1 MEINEITR
9 LILEAAYKVHS
20 ELGPG
25 LLESSYQA
33 CLAYEIRKRGL
44 HVETEVALPLVY
56 EEIKLECG
64 YRIDMLVENKVIIE
78 LKVVEAL
85 NDVHLAQILT
95 YLKFSHINTGLLINF
110 NVKSLKAGIRRVVR

>member
-20 ELGPG
+20 ALGPG

-44 HVETEVALPLVY
+44 FVETEIALPLVY
-56 EEIKLECG
+56 EEIRLECG
-64 YRIDMLVENKVIIE
+64 YRIDMLVESKVIIE

-95 YLKFSHINTGLLINF
+95 YLKFSNNHTGLLINF
-110 NVKSLKAGIRRVVR
+110 NVKSLKDGIRRVVR

>member
-20 ELGPG
+20 ALGPG

-33 CLAYEIRKRGL
+33 CLVYEIRQRGL

-56 EEIKLECG
+56 EEIKLDCG
-64 YRIDMLVENKVIIE
+64 YRIDILVEKQVVIE

-95 YLKFSHINTGLLINF
+95 YVKFANKKIGLLINF
-110 NVKSLKAGIRRVVR
+110 NVKSLKDGIRRVVI

>member
-20 ELGPG
+20 ALGSG
-25 LLESSYQA
+25 LESSYQA

-44 HVETEVALPLVY
+44 RIETEVALPLVY
-56 EEIKLECG
+56 EEIKLDCG
-64 YRIDMLVENKVIIE
+64 YRIDMLVENIVIIE

-95 YLKFSHINTGLLINF
+95 YLKFSHKSVGLLINY
-110 NVKSLKAGIRRVVR
+110 NVKSLKDGIRRVVL

>member
-20 ELGPG
+20 ALGSG

-44 HVETEVALPLVY
+44 RIETEVALPLVY
-56 EEIKLECG
+56 EEIKLDCG
-64 YRIDMLVENKVIIE
+64 YRIDMLVENIVIIE

-95 YLKFSHINTGLLINF
+95 YLKFSHKSVGLLINY
-110 NVKSLKAGIRRVVR
+110 NVKSLKDGIRRVVL

>member
-20 ELGPG
+20 ALGPG

-33 CLAYEIRKRGL
+33 CLAYEIRKRGMHL
-44 HVETEVALPLVY
+44 ETEVALPLIY
-56 EEIKLECG
+56 EEIRLECG
-64 YRIDMLVENKVIIE
+64 YRIDMLVENKVIVE

-95 YLKFSHINTGLLINF
+95 YLKFSKISTGLLINY
-110 NVKSLKAGIRRVVR
+110 NVKSLKDGIRRVVR

>member
-20 ELGPG
+20 ALGPG

-44 HVETEVALPLVY
+44 FVETEIALPLVY
-56 EEIKLECG
+56 EGIRLECG
-64 YRIDMLVENKVIIE
+64 YRIDMLVESKVIIE

-95 YLKFSHINTGLLINF
+95 YLKFSNNHTGLLINF
-110 NVKSLKAGIRRVVR
+110 NVKSLKDGIRRVVR

>member
-9 LILEAAYKVHS
+9 LILEATYKVHS
-20 ELGPG
+20 ALGPG

-33 CLAYEIRKRGL
+33 CLVYEIRKRGL

-56 EEIKLECG
+56 EEIKLDCG
-64 YRIDMLVENKVIIE
+64 YRIDILVERQVVIE

-95 YLKFSHINTGLLINF
+95 YVKFANKRIGLLINF
-110 NVKSLKAGIRRVVR
+110 NVKSLKDGIRRVVI

>member
-20 ELGPG
+20 SLGPG

-44 HVETEVALPLVY
+44 QVDTEVALPLVY
-56 EEIKLECG
+56 EEIKLDCG
-64 YRIDMLVENKVIIE
+64 YRIDMLVEKQVIIE

-95 YLKFSHINTGLLINF
+95 YLKFSNRKVGLLINF
-110 NVKSLKAGIRRVVR
+110 NVKSLKEGIQRVVR

>member
-1 MEINEITR
+1 MEVNKITG

-44 HVETEVALPLVY
+44 HVDTEVPLPLVY
-56 EEIKLECG
+56 EEIRLECG
-64 YRIDMLVENKVIIE
+64 YRIDMLVENTVIIE

-95 YLKFSHINTGLLINF
+95 YLKFSNKRIGLLINY
-110 NVKSLKAGIRRVVR
+110 NVKSLKDGIKRVVR

>member
-20 ELGPG
+20 ALGSG
-25 LLESSYQA
+25 LLESYYQA

-44 HVETEVALPLVY
+44 RIETEVALPLVY
-56 EEIKLECG
+56 EEIKLDCG
-64 YRIDMLVENKVIIE
+64 YRIDMLVENIVIIE

-95 YLKFSHINTGLLINF
+95 YLKFSHKSVGLLINY
-110 NVKSLKAGIRRVVR
+110 NVKSLKDGIRRVVL